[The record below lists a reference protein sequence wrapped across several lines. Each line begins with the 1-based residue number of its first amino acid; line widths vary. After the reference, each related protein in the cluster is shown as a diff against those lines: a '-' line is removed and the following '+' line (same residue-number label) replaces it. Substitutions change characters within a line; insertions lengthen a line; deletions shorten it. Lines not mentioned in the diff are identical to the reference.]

1 MTFSFKYRPARL
13 NSGKIISRPMVPII
27 LEDESKI
34 AVFAMLDSGSDL
46 TIIPEELAEILS
58 INFSGENEVFG
69 ISREPVKAKEGRIN
83 VRFGKGKEFYN
94 FSIPILVP
102 LDKQDMPIII
112 GRIGFFNQFKV
123 TFIESE
129 KKVEFKKV
137 ETSSILC
144 RK

>member
-1 MTFSFKYRPARL
+1 MTFSFKYKPARL

-27 LEDESKI
+27 LEGESKI

-69 ISREPVKAKEGRIN
+69 ISRESVKAKEGRIN

-102 LDKQDMPIII
+102 LDKQDIPIII

-137 ETSSILC
+137 ETSSILY
-144 RK
+144 RT